1 MSEIG
6 KVIDRIAVDAL
17 AAPLKAAGYRRAGR
31 TWRRRL
37 KDAVQVVHVQ
47 ASRSNVGADGRFT
60 LTAGVYFP
68 ALAARLVLF
77 PPIDNPAEH
86 DCHVR
91 TRPMPPG
98 RHWWEV
104 RATGA
109 AAPDPE
115 AGRVLGAIFSWLD
128 RRADQRAPETNE
140 RATQELREALERYA
154 LPWLSRVANLRGAR
168 DELARQGLLWWAA
181 AASLD
186 LGEPD
191 EAARLFAQAL
201 EKAGP
206 PQADELRR
214 WGRTNGL
221 TP

>member
-6 KVIDRIAVDAL
+6 KVIDRVATDAL
-17 AAPLKAAGYRRAGR
+17 ATPLKAAGYRRAGR

-47 ASRSNVGADGRFT
+47 ASRSNLGADGRFT
-60 LTAGVYFP
+60 LAAGVYFP
-68 ALAARLVLF
+68 TLAARLALF
-77 PPIDNPAEH
+77 PPIDDPAEY

-91 TRPMPPG
+91 TRPLPPG

-104 RATGA
+104 RAAGV

-115 AGRVLGAIFSWLD
+115 AGRVLGKILSWLD
-128 RRADQRAPETNE
+128 RRADRRAPETNE

-154 LPWLSRVANLRGAR
+154 LPWLLRVADLRGAR
-168 DELARQGLLWWAA
+168 DELARQGSLWWAA
-181 AASLD
+181 AASLE
-186 LGEPD
+186 LREHD

-201 EKAGP
+201 EKAVP
-206 PQADELRR
+206 PHADELRR

>member
-1 MSEIG
+1 
-6 KVIDRIAVDAL
+6 V
-17 AAPLKAAGYRRAGR
+17 AG
-31 TWRRRL
+31 
-37 KDAVQVVHVQ
+37 
-47 ASRSNVGADGRFT
+47 
-60 LTAGVYFP
+60 
-68 ALAARLVLF
+68 
-77 PPIDNPAEH
+77 
-86 DCHVR
+86 
-91 TRPMPPG
+91 PPG
-98 RHWWEV
+98 R
-104 RATGA
+104 
-109 AAPDPE
+109 P
-115 AGRVLGAIFSWLD
+115 AG
-128 RRADQRAPETNE
+128 PETNE

>member
-6 KVIDRIAVDAL
+6 KVIDRVAVDAL
-17 AAPLKAAGYRRAGR
+17 AAPLKAAGYRRTGR

-37 KDAVQVVHVQ
+37 EDAVQVVHVQ

-68 ALAARLVLF
+68 ALAARLALF
-77 PPIDNPAEH
+77 PPLDDPAEH

-91 TRPMPPG
+91 TRPLPQG

-104 RATGA
+104 RAAGV

-115 AGRVLGAIFSWLD
+115 AGRLFGTIFSWLD
-128 RRADQRAPETNE
+128 RRADRRAPQTNE
-140 RATQELREALERYA
+140 RTTQELREALERHA
-154 LPWLSRVANLRGAR
+154 LPWLSRVADLRGAR

-181 AASLD
+181 AASLE
-186 LGEPD
+186 LGEHD
-191 EAARLFAQAL
+191 EAAQLFARAL
-201 EKAGP
+201 EKAVP
-206 PQADELRR
+206 LQADELRL
-214 WGRTNGL
+214 WGRANGL
-221 TP
+221 VT